1 MSNAALAGQITV
13 WAIIIGVPAWQF
25 YKWATK
31 YDAPRTV
38 ENEQDATR
46 EVVAASP
53 QWQNITTQNEL
64 PDYHDLD
71 DVPQDLILR
80 HIRDVA

>member
-1 MSNAALAGQITV
+1 MIDFALAGKITV
-13 WAIIIGVPAWQF
+13 WAIIVGVPAWKF

-31 YDAPRTV
+31 YDAPQTV
-38 ENEQDATR
+38 ENEQDASR
-46 EVVAASP
+46 EVVAASA
-53 QWQNITTQNEL
+53 QWQNITTQTDADDHCCE
-64 PDYHDLD
+64 